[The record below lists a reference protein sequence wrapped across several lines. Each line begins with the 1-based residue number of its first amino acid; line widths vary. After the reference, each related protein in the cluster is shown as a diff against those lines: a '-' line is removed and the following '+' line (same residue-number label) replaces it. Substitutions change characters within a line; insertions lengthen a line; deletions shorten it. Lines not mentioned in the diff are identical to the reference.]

1 MKPARTG
8 ILVSL
13 RAAQRWPKAWAWV
26 VALLVAAQFGL
37 LLHQSQHHLN
47 PKVRTSDDC
56 TLCQFAQ
63 NMTTGPAAPILVL
76 PVFILL
82 GAAVLA
88 VYTAPRVVPIALP
101 FRSRAPPLSI
111 RR

>member
-1 MKPARTG
+1 MIRATG
-8 ILVSL
+8 ILASF
-13 RAAQRWPKAWAWV
+13 RAAQRWPKAWAWI

-47 PKVRTSDDC
+47 PNIWMGDDC

-63 NMTTGPAAPILVL
+63 SMTTGPAAPILVL

-82 GAAVLA
+82 GTAVLA
-88 VYTAPRVVPIALP
+88 TYTAPRIVPVALP

>member
-1 MKPARTG
+1 MTRSTG
-8 ILVSL
+8 VLSYF
-13 RAAQRWPKAWAWV
+13 RAAQRWPKAWAWI

-47 PKVRTSDDC
+47 ANIRTGDDC

-63 NMTTGPAAPILVL
+63 GMTTGPAAPMVVL

-82 GAAVLA
+82 GTAVLA
-88 VYTAPRVVPIALP
+88 RYAAPRVVPVALP

-111 RR
+111 R